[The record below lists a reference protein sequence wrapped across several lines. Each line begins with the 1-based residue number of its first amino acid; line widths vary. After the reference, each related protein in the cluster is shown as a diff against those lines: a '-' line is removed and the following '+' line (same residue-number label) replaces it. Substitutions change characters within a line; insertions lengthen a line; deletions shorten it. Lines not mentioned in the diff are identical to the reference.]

1 MKEAIENTKIYR
13 PWGYYNS
20 LVNEKKWKV
29 KLIEVKP
36 KESLSLQ
43 MHKHRSEHWVV
54 VEGIATVEISDRKF
68 TLGPNQST
76 YIPSGARHRLS
87 NSGEIPLSIIE
98 IQSGSYLGEDDII
111 RFDDKYGRLEMNNQ

>member
-1 MKEAIENTKIYR
+1 MKEGIENTKTYR
-13 PWGYYNS
+13 PWGFYNS

-43 MHKHRSEHWVV
+43 MHRHRSEHWVV

-68 TLGPNQST
+68 ILRPNQST

-87 NSGEIPLSIIE
+87 NSGEYHFL
-98 IQSGSYLGEDDII
+98 L
-111 RFDDKYGRLEMNNQ
+111 